1 MKLNPGK
8 EAKLNYFSLYFAFSV
23 PQVIR
28 IWKEE
33 DLLLDKTFR
42 ATVSF
47 GGLHLSSQVSLEL
60 NPGPLLV
67 RLSPG
72 VVGRMED
79 PQCLRRGTRGAVPER
94 CCEAAGPAP
103 GGPPA
108 AGGGPPRPRRDH
120 QVRRRK

>member
-1 MKLNPGK
+1 MTRKPNSVLDQSSLHSRGRSHGALMKLNPGK

-60 NPGPLLV
+60 NPGP
-67 RLSPG
+67 
-72 VVGRMED
+72 
-79 PQCLRRGTRGAVPER
+79 
-94 CCEAAGPAP
+94 
-103 GGPPA
+103 
-108 AGGGPPRPRRDH
+108 
-120 QVRRRK
+120 